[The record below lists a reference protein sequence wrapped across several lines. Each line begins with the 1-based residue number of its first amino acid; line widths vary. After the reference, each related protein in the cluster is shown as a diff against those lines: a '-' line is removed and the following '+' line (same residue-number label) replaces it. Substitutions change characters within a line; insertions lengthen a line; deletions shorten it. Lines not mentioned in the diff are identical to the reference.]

1 MKSLFFAISILLA
14 SFSSKACYFIIGKK
28 NGQVLVGYNEDWY
41 QSNAK
46 YWFEYPSKRE
56 KYGAVFFGFGG
67 EFKIAQGG
75 INEKGLFF
83 DGNSIPK
90 QILNESV
97 KKEKKAAPVP
107 IFKNLLKNCA
117 TVDEAI
123 NYLKQY
129 YIPFIK
135 SVQIILADSQ
145 GSYAVID
152 LNGVVERGT
161 LSEGYKIITNFR
173 STDQNHFCY
182 RYDLTSS
189 LLEKEFSNNVAEFEN
204 ILSTARQTFPGA
216 TVYSTISELN
226 SQKIN
231 LYYNHKFT
239 NNVEIDLKKLLA
251 EGKKEVV
258 ALENLFPKRMI
269 TELIDVWNKK
279 GVNASLSFFYR
290 EFNNPKT
297 KFQVDAEQLY
307 DLTNV
312 LLNRQHPNE
321 SLIVARKNCE
331 LFPDSDLSFEALG
344 KSLFWN
350 GEVNESR
357 QAYEKA
363 KYLNPANRW
372 ASIVLSQLSTN
383 PSNQQGNVKLTLRG
397 FENAK
402 TVAVAGNFNEW
413 QSLQNICFK
422 NPKGDW
428 ECAVSLQPGT
438 YAYRFIV
445 DGIWVVD
452 PSNPPAREIEKG
464 FSASELTI
472 K

>member
-1 MKSLFFAISILLA
+1 MKSLFFGTISTGKLL
-14 SFSSKACYFIIGKK
+14 FQGLLFYYRKK

-189 LLEKEFSNNVAEFEN
+189 LLEEFSNNVAEFEN
-204 ILSTARQTFPGA
+204 ILSTAKANFSGSHC
-216 TVYSTISELN
+216 V
-226 SQKIN
+226 
-231 LYYNHKFT
+231 
-239 NNVEIDLKKLLA
+239 
-251 EGKKEVV
+251 
-258 ALENLFPKRMI
+258 
-269 TELIDVWNKK
+269 
-279 GVNASLSFFYR
+279 
-290 EFNNPKT
+290 FND
-297 KFQVDAEQLY
+297 Q
-307 DLTNV
+307 
-312 LLNRQHPNE
+312 
-321 SLIVARKNCE
+321 
-331 LFPDSDLSFEALG
+331 
-344 KSLFWN
+344 
-350 GEVNESR
+350 
-357 QAYEKA
+357 
-363 KYLNPANRW
+363 
-372 ASIVLSQLSTN
+372 
-383 PSNQQGNVKLTLRG
+383 
-397 FENAK
+397 
-402 TVAVAGNFNEW
+402 
-413 QSLQNICFK
+413 
-422 NPKGDW
+422 
-428 ECAVSLQPGT
+428 
-438 YAYRFIV
+438 
-445 DGIWVVD
+445 
-452 PSNPPAREIEKG
+452 
-464 FSASELTI
+464 
-472 K
+472 